1 MKSRLV
7 QSRAANRK
15 EAMSYWV
22 DVVGTKVDLLILIVI
37 EGMRNKDICGPHS
50 QNREVKSVR
59 RLKLRTVPGIL
70 QELFS
75 WTICINAEK
84 ALEKAEP
91 ACQKQ
96 RLKPF
101 LNRREVSFDKNICT
115 TDHAGVPC

>member
-50 QNREVKSVR
+50 SNSSKYIAQEPESRSQISQAAQITNRAR
-59 RLKLRTVPGIL
+59 NPTGIVQL
-70 QELFS
+70 DYLY
-75 WTICINAEK
+75 
-84 ALEKAEP
+84 
-91 ACQKQ
+91 
-96 RLKPF
+96 
-101 LNRREVSFDKNICT
+101 
-115 TDHAGVPC
+115 